1 MLCHSAH
8 LTYSNDIDKGRFP
21 RVLKADE
28 SQLHLLLPKE
38 ALEPLDYSVQE
49 SQHLEPLLDLS
60 RLSDGVKAVADIFK
74 RLCAH

>member
-1 MLCHSAH
+1 M
-8 LTYSNDIDKGRFP
+8 TYSNDIDEGRFP

-38 ALEPLDYSVQE
+38 ALEPLNYSVQE

-60 RLSDGVKAVADIFK
+60 RLSEGVKVVADIFK
-74 RLCAH
+74 RLCPH